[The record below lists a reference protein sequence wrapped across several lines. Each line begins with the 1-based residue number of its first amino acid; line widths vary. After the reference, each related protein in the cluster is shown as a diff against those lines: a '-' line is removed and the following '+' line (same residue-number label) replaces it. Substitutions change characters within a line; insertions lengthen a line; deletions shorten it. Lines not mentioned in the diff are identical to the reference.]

1 MEKTQMAR
9 VTVEDCLEREDNR
22 FALVILAS
30 LRARKLAKGADPTVK
45 CDNKPNVTSL
55 REIAAGRVHFDR
67 PSHEA
72 IEEWIEQAP
81 APKEK
86 TSVGQNR
93 QGGRI
98 K

>member
-30 LRARKLAKGADPTVK
+30 SRARKLGKGAAPTVR

-55 REIAAGRVHFDR
+55 REIAAGMVHFDR

-72 IEEWIEQAP
+72 IEEWIEKAP

-86 TSVGQNR
+86 AWTGQNR
-93 QGGRI
+93 QGGKI